1 MRKLHKAVQ
10 EYKFFKCRHEV
21 PNTFL
26 IYNHLKNDYEVFI
39 NFSKE
44 FIVNNCPFYSV
55 Y

>member
-1 MRKLHKAVQ
+1 MKKLHKAVQ
-10 EYKFFKCRHEV
+10 EYKFFKCRHKI

-26 IYNHLKNDYEVFI
+26 IYSHLDNDWKVWI

-44 FIVNNCPFYSV
+44 FIENNCAFVNV